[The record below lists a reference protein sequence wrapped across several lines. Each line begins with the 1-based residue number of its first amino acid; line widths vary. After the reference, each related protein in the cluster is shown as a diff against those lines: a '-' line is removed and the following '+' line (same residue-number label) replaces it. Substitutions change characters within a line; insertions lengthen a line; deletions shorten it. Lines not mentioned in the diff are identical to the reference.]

1 MWFIAICIP
10 AILLAI
16 TLQDIRS
23 RLVYAFWFPL
33 LIVFFIVNHVL
44 KNQVLAELA
53 QTAGANICFLMSQ
66 FLLLKLYFSIKWAVR
81 MELTEDLI
89 GWGDILFL
97 ISIAFYFSTLNF
109 VLFYLTSL
117 IIVLLIWLSWSL
129 LTNARSSQIPLA
141 GLQAFLFC
149 GVFITD
155 WHNQNIDFT
164 RDSWL
169 LEHLAIW
176 I

>member
-33 LIVFFIVNHVL
+33 LIIFFIVNHVRV
-44 KNQVLAELA
+44 NQGFAEIA
-53 QTAGANICFLMSQ
+53 RSVIANLCFLSSQ
-66 FLLLKLYFSIKWAVR
+66 LLLLKVYFSVR
-81 MELTEDLI
+81 WSVQIDLTDGLI

-97 ISIAFYFSTLNF
+97 MSIAFYFSILNF

-117 IIVLLIWLSWSL
+117 IVVLFSWLSWQL
-129 LTNARSSQIPLA
+129 LTNGRNKQIPLA
-141 GLQAFLFC
+141 GLQAFLFA
-149 GVFITD
+149 GVFIMD
-155 WHNQNIDFT
+155 WYDQSIDLT